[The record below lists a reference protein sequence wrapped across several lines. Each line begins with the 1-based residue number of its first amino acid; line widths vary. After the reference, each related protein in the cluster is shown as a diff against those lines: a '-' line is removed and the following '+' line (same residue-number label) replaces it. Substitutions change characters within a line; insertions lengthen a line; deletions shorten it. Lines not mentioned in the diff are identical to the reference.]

1 VSGSE
6 LSGQGTLAHRN
17 IPRTALAAAD
27 DRYRH
32 SRNQCIKYAKR
43 ELYIYSDKNGD
54 WVECVFRNVASVRR

>member
-1 VSGSE
+1 MSF
-6 LSGQGTLAHRN
+6 LGQRSPAHQN

-54 WVECVFRNVASVRR
+54 WVECVFRTVASITRY